1 MGKQNWQFVI
11 IAFESDIRKIG
22 LRKVQ
27 YMNYESRSQRKQHIE
42 AITMK
47 GIPQGV
53 SYII

>member
-11 IAFESDIRKIG
+11 FAFESDIRKFG

-27 YMNYESRSQRKQHIE
+27 NMNHESRSQRKHHIE

-53 SYII
+53 AI